1 MAIDGAGDRG
11 RNPAEASAGVLQ
23 RLFGLGPEDIAVLQS
38 LFDALGGRAFGGLA
52 QALDAGT
59 PPAAALGLS
68 PQLIENLYARAFA
81 LFDAGHVDRSEA
93 LFRTLCTLDGKRA
106 DHWMGLGICA
116 RVREDFSSAMVA
128 FSTASSLREDW
139 AVPLFHLLEAHM
151 RRGEFEAAAALLPRV
166 EAGIEQ
172 LTPPI
177 QDETARFK
185 LALQVRRR
193 G

>member
-1 MAIDGAGDRG
+1 VAPDGTGDAGQR
-11 RNPAEASAGVLQ
+11 PAEATAGVLQ
-23 RLFGLGPEDIAVLQS
+23 RLFGLGPEDIGVLQA
-38 LFDALGGRAFGGLA
+38 LFDTLGGRAFGGLA
-52 QALDAGT
+52 EALDAGT
-59 PPAAALGLS
+59 PPAIALGLS
-68 PQLIENLYARAFA
+68 PQLIENLYGRAFA
-81 LFDAGHVDRSEA
+81 LFDAGHIDRSEA

-116 RVREDFSSAMVA
+116 RVREDFNGAMVA

-185 LALQVRRR
+185 LALQVRR
-193 G
+193 GA